1 MSKDNRVSR
10 LLDLP
15 ELVKNKYFNQANQI
29 NQSYIIN
36 ALSVLNQA
44 ELNYKQARNRR
55 LHVELA
61 LIKLNYLQQAI
72 QLLSD
77 ESGALL
83 KKKS

>member
-1 MSKDNRVSR
+1 
-10 LLDLP
+10 
-15 ELVKNKYFNQANQI
+15 
-29 NQSYIIN
+29 
-36 ALSVLNQA
+36 
-44 ELNYKQARNRR
+44 
-55 LHVELA
+55 